1 VFKIRLIRGRVF
13 SDRDADD
20 TPPVAIITEA
30 LAQQLWPNVDPFR
43 DRILIGQGAGPA
55 FEEHVPRRIVGVVA
69 DVRQV
74 GLYRPARPGVY
85 VPIGQLLDHQMAFF
99 NRIGFSPTWAIRTRT
114 DPHLLADVAQ
124 RELLHATGLPAAN
137 IRTMDDVSE
146 AAAAPLALNTW
157 LMTAFGSLA
166 LLLAVIGIYAITAY
180 AVQQRTHEIGVR
192 RALGAES
199 WQVWNMVV
207 WQSMRV
213 TLAGVAIGMAAA
225 AGLVRV
231 LATFLFGIT
240 ALDTVTFT
248 VVPLILVAA
257 GLGGV
262 CVPARRAARVDP
274 IAALR
279 VE

>member
-1 VFKIRLIRGRVF
+1 
-13 SDRDADD
+13 
-20 TPPVAIITEA
+20 
-30 LAQQLWPNVDPFR
+30 
-43 DRILIGQGAGPA
+43 
-55 FEEHVPRRIVGVVA
+55 
-69 DVRQV
+69 
-74 GLYRPARPGVY
+74 
-85 VPIGQLLDHQMAFF
+85 
-99 NRIGFSPTWAIRTRT
+99 
-114 DPHLLADVAQ
+114 
-124 RELLHATGLPAAN
+124 LHATGLPAAN

-207 WQSMRV
+207 WQSMSV
-213 TLAGVAIGMAAA
+213 TLPGVAIGMAAA

-279 VE
+279 IE